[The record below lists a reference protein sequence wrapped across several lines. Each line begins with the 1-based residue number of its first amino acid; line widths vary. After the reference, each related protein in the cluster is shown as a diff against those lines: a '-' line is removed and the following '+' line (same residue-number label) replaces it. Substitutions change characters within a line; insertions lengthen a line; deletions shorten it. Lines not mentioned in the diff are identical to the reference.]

1 LLRPLAALAL
11 LASAGPALAQ
21 ASALRPAAPAHV
33 VTGLSA
39 CIAAMRPGGGVEQS
53 KLTGAGWRKG
63 TAEDAKGKAMP
74 MPFAIYGR
82 KDANVVLLTD
92 PAGKGA
98 CTVLARIER
107 PESAPAVVQALA
119 AHLKAQP
126 KRDKNNNLIWLA
138 GRTAVQLAATGDRA
152 KPALRVAVIQL
163 AEKK

>member
-1 LLRPLAALAL
+1 
-11 LASAGPALAQ
+11 
-21 ASALRPAAPAHV
+21 
-33 VTGLSA
+33 
-39 CIAAMRPGGGVEQS
+39 
-53 KLTGAGWRKG
+53 
-63 TAEDAKGKAMP
+63 
-74 MPFAIYGR
+74 
-82 KDANVVLLTD
+82 
-92 PAGKGA
+92 
-98 CTVLARIER
+98 VLARIER